1 MKPGPPQI
9 LTCPYCGEKK
19 KIMSLM
25 SGNTF
30 DAVLWSDNKQIAP
43 MLPEISLIQKCPK
56 CGKYYFRTRQ
66 EVVYSDNQDWCSD
79 SGLLTFPEMKEA
91 FVQLS
96 EEGFEDAN
104 EEKRARMML
113 HHAFNDYYYRVNPDA
128 SQLSEEGFVDANE
141 ERVARM
147 ILLHDFNDYNNPYNP
162 DDRIVND
169 DDWSIFQE
177 NALWIIENIITDD
190 VLKAEYYREIGMM
203 EEALSILQNLT
214 VEDEFIKKIA
224 DKIAKRIKKN
234 DRKVFL
240 IR

>member
-66 EVVYSDNQDWCSD
+66 EVVYSDNHDWCSD

-96 EEGFEDAN
+96 EEGFVDAN
-104 EEKRARMML
+104 EEKR
-113 HHAFNDYYYRVNPDA
+113 
-128 SQLSEEGFVDANE
+128 
-141 ERVARM
+141 ARM
-147 ILLHDFNDYNNPYNP
+147 ILLHDFNDYINPYNP
-162 DDRIVND
+162 DERVVND

-214 VEDEFIKKIA
+214 IEDEFIKKIA

>member
-1 MKPGPPQI
+1 MRPGPPQV

-30 DAVLWSDNKQIAP
+30 GAVLWSDNKQIAP

-66 EVVYSDNQDWCSD
+66 EVVFSDNHDRCSD
-79 SGLLTFPEMKEA
+79 SGELTFPEMKEA

-104 EEKRARMML
+104 EERKARMML
-113 HHAFNDYYYRVNPDA
+113 HYAFNDFYYR
-128 SQLSEEGFVDANE
+128 
-141 ERVARM
+141 
-147 ILLHDFNDYNNPYNP
+147 YNP
-162 DDRIVND
+162 DDCVVND
-169 DDWSIFQE
+169 DDWSIFKE

-203 EEALSILQNLT
+203 EEALSILQDLT
-214 VEDEFIKKIA
+214 VEDEFVKKIA
-224 DKIAKRIKKN
+224 DQVAKRIKKN
-234 DRKVFL
+234 DRKVF
-240 IR
+240 IIK